1 VDGFNE
7 EEFTLAVLIDFEKA
21 YDSVWREG
29 LLVKLFKS
37 GIQGKMWKWIQNFL
51 DERLAKCLVN
61 NTEGEWFKTNIGL
74 PQGTVISPILFNIY
88 VKDWFEKIV
97 SQRCKF
103 ADDSTMWKSGDNL
116 VEVSECIQK
125 DINEIMEWSRKWRIN
140 INADKTEY
148 CIFFRL
154 KQHPG
159 HTILK
164 LNYKILKY
172 NRNPKLLGVTLDEK
186 LNFGQH
192 ILNIERKAGNSLGM
206 LREIKGLG
214 QIKTNLQ
221 QFNWFG
227 FTV

>member
-1 VDGFNE
+1 MAESIN
-7 EEFTLAVLIDFEKA
+7 TLF
-21 YDSVWREG
+21 
-29 LLVKLFKS
+29 
-37 GIQGKMWKWIQNFL
+37 
-51 DERLAKCLVN
+51 VN
-61 NTEGEWFKTNIGL
+61 NTEGEWLNTNIGL
-74 PQGTVISPILFNIY
+74 PQGAVISLILFNIY
-88 VKDWFEKIV
+88 VKDLLKKNV
-97 SQRCKF
+97 SQRCKL

-125 DINEIMEWSRKWRIN
+125 DINEILEWGRKWRFN

-148 CIFFRL
+148 CIFSTL

-186 LNFGQH
+186 LNLGQR

-206 LREIKGLG
+206 LR
-214 QIKTNLQ
+214 
-221 QFNWFG
+221 
-227 FTV
+227 

>member
-1 VDGFNE
+1 LDYIKGSDFSNI
-7 EEFTLAVLIDFEKA
+7 VLKYMSKI
-21 YDSVWREG
+21 
-29 LLVKLFKS
+29 
-37 GIQGKMWKWIQNFL
+37 
-51 DERLAKCLVN
+51 CL
-61 NTEGEWFKTNIGL
+61 K
-74 PQGTVISPILFNIY
+74 
-88 VKDWFEKIV
+88 KIV

-103 ADDSTMWKSGDNL
+103 ADDSTMWKAGDDL

-125 DINEIMEWSRKWRIN
+125 DINEIMEWSRKRRIN
-140 INADKTEY
+140 INAEKTEY
-148 CIFFRL
+148 CIFSRL